1 MPGRTPANLTGD
13 LVAAR
18 GPLLRYVT
26 SLLAADS
33 HVAEDIV
40 QEALLRAWLHADQ
53 LDWQARPIRQWLFR
67 VARNLVVDLRRRD
80 RSIPVGIAPE
90 AFRAADGDPAEAVA
104 DRHLLVGGLRR
115 IGPAHREI
123 LAHIHLLDRAGDDVA
138 ATLGIPRGTVR
149 SRTHNALAAL
159 RHAIDLGDTGYRL
172 RRPADPAHCRPR
184 LRSDQR

>member
-1 MPGRTPANLTGD
+1 MPGGTPANLTGD

-33 HVAEDIV
+33 HLAEDIV
-40 QEALLRAWLHADQ
+40 QEALLRAWVHADE
-53 LDWQARPIRQWLFR
+53 LDWQVRPIRQWLFR

-80 RSIPVGIAPE
+80 RSVPVGIASD
-90 AFRAADGDPAEAVA
+90 AFRAGSGDPAEAVA

-123 LAHIHLLDRAGDDVA
+123 LAHVHLLDRAGDDVA
-138 ATLGIPRGTVR
+138 TALGIPRGTVR
-149 SRTHNALAAL
+149 SRTHHALAAL
-159 RHAIDLGDTGYRL
+159 RRAIDLGDTGYRIH
-172 RRPADPAHCRPR
+172 RPTERNPCRPR
-184 LRSDQR
+184 PGCGQR